1 MYEHFYALGADPF
14 RLSPDHRFCF
24 THRNYARARSYIDY
38 ALHRGEGFVMITG
51 RPGTGKTTLI
61 NDLLD
66 RLPTQ
71 EVSVS
76 MLVSTQLAAE
86 DLLRMTAHGF
96 GLSAGAP
103 RKADVLQGLMAF
115 LERQHQAGRRAL
127 LIIDEA
133 QDLAVSALEELR
145 LLTNLQRQGRPLL
158 QIVLVGQERL
168 RELVQGPDM
177 EQVHQRLV
185 AAWHLE
191 PLGPVET
198 LAYVRHRLEKGGW
211 HGDPEFAPGVLRT
224 VFEFSGGVPRRI
236 NLICSRL
243 LLHGFIE
250 ERHLISAE
258 DAEGVLDEL
267 QQESLTGASPE
278 IEVDWDAL
286 DQGLS
291 APSEP
296 APVIAETPPPGEAP
310 LSQVSPPPLA
320 DEVPPAS
327 LAAEPV
333 FELDE
338 AVDGEVPPSDDEF
351 PLREAVLLP
360 EELDELVTEPAVAPG
375 RRRSPAR
382 WVLGGGALAASCLLG
397 AFYLLQPQ
405 QAAELGRATLA
416 WVARSLPELTAG
428 AVPAADDRVAGL
440 SSADEPPPVAP
451 EALSPVEATQAA
463 GGGDSGL
470 VAEAPVAA
478 SRPAPVVAEPE
489 PTAGPAEPRT
499 LVQSRPAVAV
509 ADAVGASV
517 TAADPAL
524 PVGRATADGPV
535 AVSAAVSDG
544 PPVLRV
550 ADLRSVAPSPS
561 TAAAVPVA
569 DSSAAVREVPRA
581 PWPEPLQV
589 VFGWNS
595 TEVEGRFAGRL
606 DALIEAYRSRDDLG
620 VEIVG
625 YSDALGDPAYN
636 LDLSRRR
643 AQAVADYLVAGGLA
657 PDRLR
662 VEGRG
667 PVEPEALEGQSA
679 EAAGSRGRMVE
690 LTPYAP
696 RGVEMDEEN
705 G

>member
-133 QDLAVSALEELR
+133 QDLAASALEELR

-250 ERHLISAE
+250 ERRLISAE

-291 APSEP
+291 ASPDL
-296 APVIAETPPPGEAP
+296 APVIAETPRPGEAP
-310 LSQVSPPPLA
+310 PSQMSPPPLVDDA
-320 DEVPPAS
+320 PSAS
-327 LAAEPV
+327 QAAEPV

-338 AVDGEVPPSDDEF
+338 ALDGEVPPSDDEF

-382 WVLGGGALAASCLLG
+382 WVVGGSVLAASCLLG

-405 QAAELGRATLA
+405 QTVELGRATFA
-416 WVARSLPELTAG
+416 WVARSLHELR
-428 AVPAADDRVAGL
+428 VEVMPPAADDRVAGL
-440 SSADEPPPVAP
+440 SPADEPPPAAP
-451 EALSPVEATQAA
+451 EALSPVETMPAA
-463 GGGDSGL
+463 VVVESGL
-470 VAEAPVAA
+470 VAEESSVAP
-478 SRPAPVVAEPE
+478 RPAPIEPE
-489 PTAGPAEPRT
+489 PEPNEPRARA
-499 LVQSRPAVAV
+499 QSRPAVAV
-509 ADAVGASV
+509 ADAVGSSV
-517 TAADPAL
+517 TAADQAL
-524 PVGRATADGPV
+524 PVGRATADGSM
-535 AVSAAVSDG
+535 AVSTEVSDE

-561 TAAAVPVA
+561 TAAAAVSAV
-569 DSSAAVREVPRA
+569 DSSAAVREVSRG

-606 DALIEAYRSRDDLG
+606 DVLIEAYRSRDDLG
-620 VEIVG
+620 IEIIG

-696 RGVEMDEEN
+696 ERVEMDEEN

>member
-133 QDLAVSALEELR
+133 QDLAASALEELR

-250 ERHLISAE
+250 ERRLISAE

-291 APSEP
+291 ASPDL
-296 APVIAETPPPGEAP
+296 APVIAETPRPGEAP
-310 LSQVSPPPLA
+310 PSQMSPPPLVDDA
-320 DEVPPAS
+320 PSAS
-327 LAAEPV
+327 QAAEPV

-338 AVDGEVPPSDDEF
+338 ALDGEVPPSDDEF

-382 WVLGGGALAASCLLG
+382 WVVGGSVLAASCLLG

-405 QAAELGRATLA
+405 QTVELGRATFA
-416 WVARSLPELTAG
+416 WVARSLHELR
-428 AVPAADDRVAGL
+428 VEVMPPAADDRVAGL
-440 SSADEPPPVAP
+440 SPADEPPPAAP
-451 EALSPVEATQAA
+451 EALSPVETMPAA
-463 GGGDSGL
+463 VVVESGL
-470 VAEAPVAA
+470 VAEESSVAP
-478 SRPAPVVAEPE
+478 RPAPIEPE
-489 PTAGPAEPRT
+489 PEPNEPRAR
-499 LVQSRPAVAV
+499 VQSRPAVAV
-509 ADAVGASV
+509 ADAVGSSV
-517 TAADPAL
+517 TAADQAL
-524 PVGRATADGPV
+524 PVGRATADGSM
-535 AVSAAVSDG
+535 AVSTEVSDE

-561 TAAAVPVA
+561 TAAAAVSAV
-569 DSSAAVREVPRA
+569 DSSAAVREVSRG

-606 DALIEAYRSRDDLG
+606 DVLIEAYRSRDDLG
-620 VEIVG
+620 IEIIG

-696 RGVEMDEEN
+696 ERVEMDEEN

>member
-133 QDLAVSALEELR
+133 QDLAASALEELR

-250 ERHLISAE
+250 ERRLISAE

-291 APSEP
+291 ASPDL
-296 APVIAETPPPGEAP
+296 APVIAETPRPGEAP
-310 LSQVSPPPLA
+310 PSQMSPPPLVDDA
-320 DEVPPAS
+320 PSAS
-327 LAAEPV
+327 QAAEPV

-338 AVDGEVPPSDDEF
+338 ALDGEVPPSDDEF

-375 RRRSPAR
+375 RRCSPAR
-382 WVLGGGALAASCLLG
+382 WVVGGSVLAASCLLG

-405 QAAELGRATLA
+405 QTVELGRATFA
-416 WVARSLPELTAG
+416 WVARSLHELR
-428 AVPAADDRVAGL
+428 VEVMPPAADDRVAGL
-440 SSADEPPPVAP
+440 SPADEPPPAAP
-451 EALSPVEATQAA
+451 EALSPVETMPAA
-463 GGGDSGL
+463 VVVESGL
-470 VAEAPVAA
+470 VAEESSVAP
-478 SRPAPVVAEPE
+478 RPAPIEPE
-489 PTAGPAEPRT
+489 PNEPRAR
-499 LVQSRPAVAV
+499 VQSRPAVAV
-509 ADAVGASV
+509 ADAVGSSV
-517 TAADPAL
+517 TAADQAL
-524 PVGRATADGPV
+524 PVGRATADGSM
-535 AVSAAVSDG
+535 AVSTEVSDE

-561 TAAAVPVA
+561 TAAAAVSAV
-569 DSSAAVREVPRA
+569 DSSAAVREVSRG

-606 DALIEAYRSRDDLG
+606 DVLIEAYRSRDDLG
-620 VEIVG
+620 IEIVG

-696 RGVEMDEEN
+696 ERVEMDEEN

>member
-133 QDLAVSALEELR
+133 QDLAASALEELR

-250 ERHLISAE
+250 ERRLISAE

-291 APSEP
+291 ASPDL
-296 APVIAETPPPGEAP
+296 APVIAETPRPGEAP
-310 LSQVSPPPLA
+310 PSQMSPPPLVDDA
-320 DEVPPAS
+320 PSAS
-327 LAAEPV
+327 QAAEPV

-338 AVDGEVPPSDDEF
+338 ALDGEVPPSDDEF

-382 WVLGGGALAASCLLG
+382 WVVGGSVLAASCLLG

-405 QAAELGRATLA
+405 QTVELGRATFA
-416 WVARSLPELTAG
+416 WVARSLHELR
-428 AVPAADDRVAGL
+428 VEVMPPAADDRVAGL
-440 SSADEPPPVAP
+440 SPADEPPPAAP
-451 EALSPVEATQAA
+451 EALSPVETMPAA
-463 GGGDSGL
+463 VVVESGL
-470 VAEAPVAA
+470 VAEESSVAP
-478 SRPAPVVAEPE
+478 RPAPIEPE
-489 PTAGPAEPRT
+489 PEPNEPRAR
-499 LVQSRPAVAV
+499 VQSRPAVAV
-509 ADAVGASV
+509 ADAVGSSV
-517 TAADPAL
+517 TAADQAL
-524 PVGRATADGPV
+524 PVGRATADGSM
-535 AVSAAVSDG
+535 AVSTEVSDE

-561 TAAAVPVA
+561 TAAAAVSAV
-569 DSSAAVREVPRA
+569 DSSAAVREVSRG

-606 DALIEAYRSRDDLG
+606 DVLIEAYRSRDDLG
-620 VEIVG
+620 IEIVG

-696 RGVEMDEEN
+696 ERVEMDEEN

>member
-133 QDLAVSALEELR
+133 QDLAASALEELR

-250 ERHLISAE
+250 ERRLISAE

-291 APSEP
+291 ASPDL
-296 APVIAETPPPGEAP
+296 APVIAETPRPGEAP
-310 LSQVSPPPLA
+310 PSQMSPPPLVDDA
-320 DEVPPAS
+320 PSAS
-327 LAAEPV
+327 QAAEPV

-338 AVDGEVPPSDDEF
+338 ALDGEVPPSDDEF

-382 WVLGGGALAASCLLG
+382 WVVGGSVLAASCLLG

-405 QAAELGRATLA
+405 QTVELGRATFA
-416 WVARSLPELTAG
+416 WVARSLHELR
-428 AVPAADDRVAGL
+428 VEVMPPAADDRVAGL
-440 SSADEPPPVAP
+440 SPADEPPPVAP
-451 EALSPVEATQAA
+451 EALSPVETMPVAVVVE
-463 GGGDSGL
+463 SGL
-470 VAEAPVAA
+470 VAEESSVAP
-478 SRPAPVVAEPE
+478 RPAPIEPE
-489 PTAGPAEPRT
+489 PEPNEPRARA
-499 LVQSRPAVAV
+499 QSRPAVAV
-509 ADAVGASV
+509 ADAVGSSV
-517 TAADPAL
+517 TAADQAL
-524 PVGRATADGPV
+524 PVGRATADGSM
-535 AVSAAVSDG
+535 AVSTEVSDE

-561 TAAAVPVA
+561 TAAAAVSAV
-569 DSSAAVREVPRA
+569 DSSAAVREVSRG

-606 DALIEAYRSRDDLG
+606 DVLIEAYRSRDDLG
-620 VEIVG
+620 IEIVG

-696 RGVEMDEEN
+696 ERVEMDEEN

>member
-133 QDLAVSALEELR
+133 QDLAASALEELR

-258 DAEGVLDEL
+258 EAEGVLDEL
-267 QQESLTGASPE
+267 QQESLSGASPE
-278 IEVDWDAL
+278 IDVDWDAL
-286 DQGLS
+286 DQGLY
-291 APSEP
+291 APPEP
-296 APVIAETPPPGEAP
+296 APVIAEAP
-310 LSQVSPPPLA
+310 LPEEPPLAQVSPPPLVDRA
-320 DEVPPAS
+320 PPAS
-327 LAAEPV
+327 LAAESAPV
-333 FELDE
+333 LEE
-338 AVDGEVPPSDDEF
+338 VVDGEVAPPDDEF
-351 PLREAVLLP
+351 LLREAVLLP
-360 EELDELVTEPAVAPG
+360 DELDDLVTEPEVAPG

-382 WVLGGGALAASCLLG
+382 WVVGGGALAAGCLLAG
-397 AFYLLQPQ
+397 FYLLQPQ
-405 QAAELGRATLA
+405 QAVELGRATIA
-416 WVARSLPELTAG
+416 WVARSLPELVAG
-428 AVPAADDRVAGL
+428 VVPPPDDRIVRISSTDEPSPVVPEVS
-440 SSADEPPPVAP
+440 SSAATTDGTATITPLIEEPRAAP
-451 EALSPVEATQAA
+451 HPALI
-463 GGGDSGL
+463 
-470 VAEAPVAA
+470 VAETTPESAEPRALAP
-478 SRPAPVVAEPE
+478 SRPAI
-489 PTAGPAEPRT
+489 
-499 LVQSRPAVAV
+499 AV
-509 ADAVGASV
+509 ADVGASSAR
-517 TAADPAL
+517 AADQIVSEKQ
-524 PVGRATADGPV
+524 PVEDGVPVVVATSTEIAEQ
-535 AVSAAVSDG
+535 

-550 ADLRSVAPSPS
+550 ADLRSVVPSPL
-561 TAAAVPVA
+561 AAVAPVA
-569 DSSAAVREVPRA
+569 DRSTVEREVARA
-581 PWPEPLQV
+581 PWPASLQV

-606 DALIEAYRSRDDLG
+606 DVLIEAYRSRDDLG
-620 VEIVG
+620 VEVVG
-625 YSDALGDPAYN
+625 YSDSLGDPAYN

-643 AQAVADYLVAGGLA
+643 AQAVADYLVAGGLD
-657 PDRLR
+657 PERLR
-662 VEGRG
+662 IEGRG

-690 LTPYAP
+690 VAPYAP
-696 RGVEMDEEN
+696 EGVEMDEEN

>member
-133 QDLAVSALEELR
+133 QDLAASALEELR

-250 ERHLISAE
+250 ERRLISAE

-291 APSEP
+291 ASPDL
-296 APVIAETPPPGEAP
+296 APVIAETPRPGEAP
-310 LSQVSPPPLA
+310 PSQMSPPPLVDDA
-320 DEVPPAS
+320 PSAS
-327 LAAEPV
+327 QAAEPV

-382 WVLGGGALAASCLLG
+382 WVVGGSVLAASCLLG

-405 QAAELGRATLA
+405 QTVELGRATFA
-416 WVARSLPELTAG
+416 WVARSLHELR
-428 AVPAADDRVAGL
+428 VEVMPPAADDRVAGL
-440 SSADEPPPVAP
+440 SPADEPPPVAP
-451 EALSPVEATQAA
+451 EALSPVETMPAA
-463 GGGDSGL
+463 VVVESGL
-470 VAEAPVAA
+470 VAEESSVAP
-478 SRPAPVVAEPE
+478 RPAPIEPE
-489 PTAGPAEPRT
+489 PEPNEPRARA
-499 LVQSRPAVAV
+499 QSRPAVAV
-509 ADAVGASV
+509 ADAVGSSV
-517 TAADPAL
+517 TAADQAL
-524 PVGRATADGPV
+524 PVGRATADGSM
-535 AVSAAVSDG
+535 AVSTEVSDE

-561 TAAAVPVA
+561 TAAAAVSAV
-569 DSSAAVREVPRA
+569 DSSAAVREVSRG

-606 DALIEAYRSRDDLG
+606 DVLIEAYRSRDDLG
-620 VEIVG
+620 IEIVG

-696 RGVEMDEEN
+696 ERVEMDEEN